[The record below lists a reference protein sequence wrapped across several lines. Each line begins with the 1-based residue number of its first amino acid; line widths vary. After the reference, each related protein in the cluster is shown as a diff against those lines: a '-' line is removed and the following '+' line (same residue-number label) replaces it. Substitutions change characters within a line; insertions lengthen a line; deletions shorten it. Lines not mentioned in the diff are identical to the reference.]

1 MPVSKL
7 LLGSHL
13 SYFQRDNCVYLAV
26 CVLWPWSW
34 ILLTSYVILV
44 ILLKLFKPEFCQLQN
59 GDNNMTGYKKR
70 RLKSD
75 IKYLIE
81 IFQVLKRIFRIANNI
96 STTQGICISRL
107 TISPQGRRLMIF
119 PSNRYYRAV
128 LVLPLQWKVTLG
140 KFR

>member
-1 MPVSKL
+1 
-7 LLGSHL
+7 
-13 SYFQRDNCVYLAV
+13 
-26 CVLWPWSW
+26 
-34 ILLTSYVILV
+34 
-44 ILLKLFKPEFCQLQN
+44 
-59 GDNNMTGYKKR
+59 MTGYKKR

-107 TISPQGRRLMIF
+107 TISPQGQRLMIF